1 MARHTRGRHLND
13 GPAKPD
19 YSKQDTKQ
27 VIKNNYDNF
36 MKGIADLEKRIAQG
50 ESDEKLEATRK
61 RLGSSLWNLKCL
73 YGYEFD
79 EAKLKLL
86 GVVPSMGTVIPRG
99 QTGRNK

>member
-1 MARHTRGRHLND
+1 MASHTHGRYLND

-19 YSKQDTKQ
+19 YFEQDTKQ
-27 VIKNNYDNF
+27 VIQNNYDNF

-73 YGYEFD
+73 HGYEFD